1 MEQHVRILGWLYIIY
16 SSIYVL
22 LGAILLVILGGAG
35 AISGDRQTMFIT
47 GTVGVVI
54 ASILLILSVPG
65 IIAGLGLFKFRQWA
79 RVLAIILGAL
89 HLFSFPFGTALG
101 AYTFW
106 VLLNVQTTPLFE
118 RPATVG

>member
-47 GTVGVVI
+47 GTVGFVI

-106 VLLNVQTTPLFE
+106 VLLNLQTTPLFE